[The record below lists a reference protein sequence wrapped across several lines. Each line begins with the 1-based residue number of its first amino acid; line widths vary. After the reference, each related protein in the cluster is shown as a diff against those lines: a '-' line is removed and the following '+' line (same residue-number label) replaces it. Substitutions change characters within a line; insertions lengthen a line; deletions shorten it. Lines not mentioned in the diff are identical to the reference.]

1 VLLNNNI
8 IFEKII
14 IMFTPYLNILYSFM
28 SALLISYIA
37 IPKLI
42 HFAKKLNLLD
52 TAGDRSSHKVS
63 TPFFGGIA
71 IFTGFICSLL
81 FWTDNFENI
90 QFILVSILIVFIV
103 GLIDLSYYSFNFSW
117 RSSN

>member
-1 VLLNNNI
+1 MLLNNNI

-81 FWTDNFENI
+81 F
-90 QFILVSILIVFIV
+90 L
-103 GLIDLSYYSFNFSW
+103 
-117 RSSN
+117 